1 MVRPDSRQGL
11 TLLAAVLAILL
22 VVGFSGLNPLNTV
35 ALCVLVLLV
44 AGFLLWHLQ
53 RNATDHQ
60 PDIDASL
67 PPETY
72 CGPVILV
79 IGDTAP
85 LFGELT
91 HRETRLG
98 WYLNVRQPAE
108 LPALVERLAQQYP
121 ALLPQLSVMLAI
133 IPGQHTSADVL
144 VQQQGGWLRAVS
156 ECRVVLKGLPPLCAV
171 IWGSS
176 VDERTHWFSYTPD
189 HSQFQ
194 FHPENDARLSLAEWV
209 TRDPLHFHH
218 ALRLQSLMQWY
229 AGQFAASH
237 TASPCQIGVCLTPVP
252 SLPGNLWQ
260 QHAVGLTT
268 LSPENYASPPSL
280 PLPDVLL
287 SVMPQRQ
294 GISRWL
300 LTARRVGMMLG
311 MFLALAMLASFIHNQ
326 RLVRSV
332 ADHLALWHSLPEGA
346 VAAKTLARD
355 ALIRDRTQLDV
366 WQRSGEPLRYGVG
379 LYQGLRLIAP
389 VNAAIHRWAPPP
401 APAPVIQQLVQ
412 GPQTVRL
419 DSLSLFESGK
429 AALRAGSDKVLINA
443 LVGIKARPGWLIV
456 VAGHTD
462 STGNPRLNQALSL
475 QRAGAV
481 RDWMRDTGDVP
492 ESCFAVQ
499 GYGQDRPVAT
509 NESAE
514 GRALNRRVEISLVPQ
529 ADACRVPDAQTRSSQ
544 DDGHSQS
551 EKE

>member
-22 VVGFSGLNPLNTV
+22 VVGFSGLKPLNTV

-85 LFGELT
+85 LFGDLT

-98 WYLNVRQPAE
+98 WYLNVRKPGE
-108 LPALVERLAQQYP
+108 LPALAERLAQQYS

-133 IPGQHTSADVL
+133 IPGQHTSADIL
-144 VQQQGGWLRAVS
+144 TQQQSGWLRAYS
-156 ECRVVLKGLPPLCAV
+156 QCRVVLKGLPPLWAV

-176 VDERTHWFSYTPD
+176 VDERTHWFSYTPE
-189 HSQFQ
+189 QLQ
-194 FHPENDARLSLAEWV
+194 FHPENDARLSLAEWI

-229 AGQFAASH
+229 AGQFAASR

-252 SLPGNLWQ
+252 SLSGNLWQ
-260 QHAVGLTT
+260 QHTVGLTT

-287 SVMPQRQ
+287 SGMPQRQ
-294 GISRWL
+294 GISRSL
-300 LTARRVGMMLG
+300 RTARRVGMMLG
-311 MFLALAMLASFIHNQ
+311 LFLALAMLASFIHNQ

-355 ALIRDRTQLDV
+355 VLIHDRTQLDA

-389 VNAAIHRWAPPP
+389 ANAAIHRWAPPP
-401 APAPVIQQLVQ
+401 APAPVIQQVVE
-412 GPQTVRL
+412 GPQTVLL

-529 ADACRVPDAQTRSSQ
+529 ADACRVPDAHTRSSQ

>member
-72 CGPVILV
+72 CGPVILL

-144 VQQQGGWLRAVS
+144 VQQQGGWQRAVS

-176 VDERTHWFSYTPD
+176 VDERTHWFSYTPE
-189 HSQFQ
+189 QLQ
-194 FHPENDARLSLAEWV
+194 FHPENDARLSLAEWI

-237 TASPCQIGVCLTPVP
+237 TASSCQIGVCLTPVQ
-252 SLPGNLWQ
+252 SLSGNLWQ
-260 QHAVGLTT
+260 QHTVGLTT

-287 SVMPQRQ
+287 SGMRQRQ
-294 GISRWL
+294 GISRSL
-300 LTARRVGMMLG
+300 RTARRVGMMLG
-311 MFLALAMLASFIHNQ
+311 LFLALAMLASFIHNQ

-355 ALIRDRTQLDV
+355 VLIHDRTQLDA

-389 VNAAIHRWAPPP
+389 ANAAIHRWAPPP
-401 APAPVIQQLVQ
+401 APAPVIQQVVE

-529 ADACRVPDAQTRSSQ
+529 ADACRVPDAHTRSSQ

>member
-72 CGPVILV
+72 CGPVILL

-85 LFGELT
+85 LFGDLT

-98 WYLNVRQPAE
+98 WYLNVRQPGE
-108 LPALVERLAQQYP
+108 LPALAERLAQQYS

-133 IPGQHTSADVL
+133 IPGQHTSADIL
-144 VQQQGGWLRAVS
+144 TQQQSGWLRAYS
-156 ECRVVLKGLPPLCAV
+156 QCRVVLKGLPPLWAV

-176 VDERTHWFSYTPD
+176 VDERTHWFSYTPE
-189 HSQFQ
+189 QLQ
-194 FHPENDARLSLAEWV
+194 FHPENDARLSLAEWI

-229 AGQFAASH
+229 AGQFAASR

-252 SLPGNLWQ
+252 SLSGNLWQ
-260 QHAVGLTT
+260 QHTVGLTT

-287 SVMPQRQ
+287 SGMPQRQ
-294 GISRWL
+294 GISRSL
-300 LTARRVGMMLG
+300 RTARRVGMMLG
-311 MFLALAMLASFIHNQ
+311 LFLALAMLASFIHNQ

-355 ALIRDRTQLDV
+355 VLIHDRTQLDA

-389 VNAAIHRWAPPP
+389 ANAAIHRWAPPP
-401 APAPVIQQLVQ
+401 APAPVI
-412 GPQTVRL
+412 
-419 DSLSLFESGK
+419 
-429 AALRAGSDKVLINA
+429 
-443 LVGIKARPGWLIV
+443 
-456 VAGHTD
+456 
-462 STGNPRLNQALSL
+462 
-475 QRAGAV
+475 
-481 RDWMRDTGDVP
+481 
-492 ESCFAVQ
+492 
-499 GYGQDRPVAT
+499 
-509 NESAE
+509 
-514 GRALNRRVEISLVPQ
+514 
-529 ADACRVPDAQTRSSQ
+529 
-544 DDGHSQS
+544 
-551 EKE
+551 

>member
-22 VVGFSGLNPLNTV
+22 VMGFLGLKPLNTV

-44 AGFLLWHLQ
+44 AGFVMWRLQ

-72 CGPVILV
+72 RGPVILV

-85 LFGELT
+85 LFGDLI
-91 HRETRLG
+91 HRETRQG

-108 LPALVERLAQQYP
+108 LPALGERLAQQYP
-121 ALLPQLSVMLAI
+121 ALVPQLSVMLVI

-144 VQQQGGWLRAVS
+144 IQQQSGWLRAFS
-156 ECRVVLKGLPPLCAV
+156 QCRVVLKGLPPLWAV

-237 TASPCQIGVCLTPVP
+237 TASPCQIGVCLTLVP

-287 SVMPQRQ
+287 PGMPLLK

-300 LTARRVGMMLG
+300 LTARRIGMMLG
-311 MFLALAMLASFIHNQ
+311 LFLALAMLASFIHNQ

-355 ALIRDRTQLDV
+355 ALIRDRTQLDA

-379 LYQGLRLIAP
+379 LYQGIRLIEP

-401 APAPVIQQLVQ
+401 APAPVIQQVVE

-462 STGNPRLNQALSL
+462 STGNPQLNQALSL

>member
-22 VVGFSGLNPLNTV
+22 VVGFSGLKPLNTV

-85 LFGELT
+85 LFGDLT

-98 WYLNVRQPAE
+98 WYLNVRQPGE
-108 LPALVERLAQQYP
+108 LPALAERLAQQYS

-133 IPGQHTSADVL
+133 IPGQHTSADIL
-144 VQQQGGWLRAVS
+144 TQQQSGWLRAYS
-156 ECRVVLKGLPPLCAV
+156 QCRLVLKGLLPLWTV

-176 VDERTHWFSYTPD
+176 VDEHTHWFSFTPE
-189 HSQFQ
+189 HPQFQ
-194 FHPENDARLSLAEWV
+194 FHPENDARLSLAEWI

-237 TASPCQIGVCLTPVP
+237 TASSCQIGVCLTPVQ

-260 QHAVGLTT
+260 QHTVGLTT

-287 SVMPQRQ
+287 PGMPLRK

-311 MFLALAMLASFIHNQ
+311 LFLALAMLASFIHNQ

-401 APAPVIQQLVQ
+401 APAPVIQQVVE

>member
-11 TLLAAVLAILL
+11 TLLAAVLAVLL
-22 VVGFSGLNPLNTV
+22 VVGFSGLKPLNTV

-85 LFGELT
+85 LFGDLT

-98 WYLNVRQPAE
+98 WYLNVRQPGE
-108 LPALVERLAQQYP
+108 LPALAERLAQQYS

-133 IPGQHTSADVL
+133 IPGQHTSADIL
-144 VQQQGGWLRAVS
+144 TQQQSGWLRAYS
-156 ECRVVLKGLPPLCAV
+156 QCRVVLKGLPPLWAV

-176 VDERTHWFSYTPD
+176 VDERTHWFSYTPE
-189 HSQFQ
+189 QLQ
-194 FHPENDARLSLAEWV
+194 FHPENDARLSLAEWI

-229 AGQFAASH
+229 AGQFAASR

-252 SLPGNLWQ
+252 SLSGNLWQ
-260 QHAVGLTT
+260 QHTVGLTT

-287 SVMPQRQ
+287 SGMPQRQ
-294 GISRWL
+294 GISRSL
-300 LTARRVGMMLG
+300 RTARRVGMMLG
-311 MFLALAMLASFIHNQ
+311 LFLALAMLASFIHNQ

-355 ALIRDRTQLDV
+355 VLIHDRTQLDA

-389 VNAAIHRWAPPP
+389 ANAAIHRWAPPP
-401 APAPVIQQLVQ
+401 APAPVIQQVVE

-529 ADACRVPDAQTRSSQ
+529 ADACRVPDAHTRSSQ